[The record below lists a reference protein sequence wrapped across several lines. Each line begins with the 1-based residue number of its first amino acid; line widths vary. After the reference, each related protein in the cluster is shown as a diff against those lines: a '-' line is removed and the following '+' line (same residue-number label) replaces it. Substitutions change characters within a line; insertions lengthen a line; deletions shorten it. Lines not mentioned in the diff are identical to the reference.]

1 MNPVILSFVG
11 LLVSIPLITGCDD
24 ISRFSYENYSC
35 QPRQS
40 SIYEITISDLKK
52 GGLSTISTASEIMQ
66 REIISLTKVEIIIKS
81 DDLKLII
88 NRKSGKVQVY
98 AGNIYESIDCV
109 IDKFKM

>member
-1 MNPVILSFVG
+1 MKSLTRSFVG
-11 LLVSIPLITGCDD
+11 LLFSILLITGCDD

-35 QPRQS
+35 QPRKS

-52 GGLSTISTASEIMQ
+52 GGFATISTASEIIQ
-66 REIISLTKVEIIIKS
+66 KEIISLTKVEIIIKS

-98 AGNIYESIDCV
+98 EGNMYESVDCV

>member
-1 MNPVILSFVG
+1 MNPLILS
-11 LLVSIPLITGCDD
+11 LVSLLFSVLLITGCDE

-52 GGLSTISTASEIMQ
+52 GGLSTISTASEIVQ
-66 REIISLTKVEIIIKS
+66 KEIISLTKAEIIVKS

>member
-1 MNPVILSFVG
+1 MKSLTRSFVG
-11 LLVSIPLITGCDD
+11 LVFSILLITGCDN

-35 QPRQS
+35 QPKQS

-52 GGLSTISTASEIMQ
+52 GGLSTISTASEIIQ

-98 AGNIYESIDCV
+98 AGNMYESIDCV

>member
-1 MNPVILSFVG
+1 MNPLILSLVG
-11 LLVSIPLITGCDD
+11 LLFCILLITGCGD

-52 GGLSTISTASEIMQ
+52 GGLSTISTASETMQ
-66 REIISLTKVEIIIKS
+66 KEIISLTKVEIIIKS

-98 AGNIYESIDCV
+98 SGNMYESIDCV

>member
-11 LLVSIPLITGCDD
+11 VLVSILLITGCDD

-35 QPRQS
+35 QPRKS

-52 GGLSTISTASEIMQ
+52 GGFATISTASEIMQ
-66 REIISLTKVEIIIKS
+66 GEIISLTKVEIIIKS

-98 AGNIYESIDCV
+98 AGNMYESIDCV

>member
-1 MNPVILSFVG
+1 MNPLILS
-11 LLVSIPLITGCDD
+11 LVSLLFSVLLITGCDE

-52 GGLSTISTASEIMQ
+52 GGLSTISTASEIIQ
-66 REIISLTKVEIIIKS
+66 KEIISLTKVEIIIKS

>member
-1 MNPVILSFVG
+1 MNPLILS
-11 LLVSIPLITGCDD
+11 LVSLLFSVLLITGCDD

-52 GGLSTISTASEIMQ
+52 GGLSTISTSSEIVQ
-66 REIISLTKVEIIIKS
+66 KEIISLTKAEIIVKS

>member
-1 MNPVILSFVG
+1 MKSLTRSFVG
-11 LLVSIPLITGCDD
+11 LVFSILLITGCGD

-35 QPRQS
+35 QPKQS

-52 GGLSTISTASEIMQ
+52 GGLSTISTDSEIMQ
-66 REIISLTKVEIIIKS
+66 GEIISLTKVEIIIKS

-98 AGNIYESIDCV
+98 AGNMYESIDCV